1 MPYITREDGIHFVI
15 PSYRDVLIAKKSA
28 IAKEVIALSQSYGE
42 YITMQRKGLD
52 QYEVAFSPDA
62 GYSLGETVWYHFNRP
77 VDMIY
82 CEQIP
87 NTSEAILVIV
97 KGSSV
102 YLDGSFPVESIPEE
116 LVIFLTQQ
124 NNFEIFIHG
133 DVPISEK
140 PTEGKFSFEPSSVK
154 SFKVLD
160 EPVFKNLPLLKAYN
174 FQLVDVVL
182 KEQGIGVFP
191 VKQLVM
197 VVGGLIVAW
206 VLYSMIFGAAKEEE
220 VVQVAEN
227 PYEGYVTSLASPAP
241 EQVMDEYVKTVN
253 LLLSAPGWSP
263 STIVYKGGSIDALM
277 VSAGNSIDSI
287 IQWSAKNNL
296 SVKIRAVGIVVSKHV
311 NLQSRRKPKQIFK
324 MDDVLANFIDNLAKV
339 YPGNN
344 ISMTEGAKG
353 PGVYTSNKLTIGVS
367 SASPMVLT
375 LIGEQFKGL
384 PLNVSSITM
393 AMTNESLTGSIE
405 LEVLGN

>member
-87 NTSEAILVIV
+87 NTTEAILVIV
-97 KGSSV
+97 KGGSV

-124 NNFEIFIHG
+124 NNFEIFVHG

-140 PTEGKFSFEPSSVK
+140 PTDGKFSFEPSSVK

-197 VVGGLIVAW
+197 VVGGLIAAW
-206 VLYSMIFGAAKEEE
+206 VLYSMIFGGKEEE
-220 VVQVAEN
+220 VVEVAEN

-241 EQVMDEYVKTVN
+241 DQVMSEYVKTVN
-253 LLLSAPGWSP
+253 LFLSAPGWSP
-263 STIVYKGGSIDALM
+263 ATIVYKSNSVDSLM
-277 VSAGNSIDSI
+277 RSSGNDIETI
-287 IQWSAKNNL
+287 FQWCKKNNL
-296 SVKIRAVGIVVSKHV
+296 QVKIKAIGIVVSRNI
-311 NLQSRRKPKQIFK
+311 NLPSRQKPKQIYK
-324 MDDVLANFIDNLAKV
+324 MDEILASIIDNLAKV
-339 YPGNN
+339 FPGNN
-344 ISMTEGAKG
+344 VTLSEGTKG
-353 PGVYTSNKLTIGVS
+353 PGVFSSNKLTISVS

-375 LIGEQFKGL
+375 LIGEQLKGL
-384 PLNVSSITM
+384 PLNVSAISM
-393 AMTNESLTGSIE
+393 AMTNESLNGTID